1 MNHINLIR
9 KVRAHARDFND
20 TIFRKEDITM
30 FLNEAI
36 DRIIQVLPALNNM
49 PYLVSEND
57 IVEYIPREYVHLLAN
72 YSVARLYSQDER
84 HYEATTFMNEFE
96 LKLAELKEKI
106 ENGEVE
112 IIDPHTGDVLDT
124 SIAIDYVTDNYFFNR
139 RGRVEGV

>member
-1 MNHINLIR
+1 LIR